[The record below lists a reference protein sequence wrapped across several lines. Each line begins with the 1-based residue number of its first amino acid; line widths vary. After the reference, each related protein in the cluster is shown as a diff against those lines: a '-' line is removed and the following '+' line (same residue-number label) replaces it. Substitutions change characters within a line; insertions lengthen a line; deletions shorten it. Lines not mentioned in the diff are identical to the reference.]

1 MELYLL
7 ILHKKMKFIMLLTL
21 LIATACNEGATKNAS
36 VQKNVEN
43 IEVTSENLV
52 SDYQCVAKVNGLVC
66 KMGCGGAIRKGLKEL
81 NGVNR
86 VVIDFDE
93 NREEQIVTV
102 FYNSKK
108 QNEKNIY
115 AKLEKVN
122 NGQFTAGD
130 TKSEP
135 FQNPS

>member
-43 IEVTSENLV
+43 IEVTGENLV

>member
-1 MELYLL
+1 
-7 ILHKKMKFIMLLTL
+7 MKFIILLTL
-21 LIATACNEGATKNAS
+21 LIGTACNEGATKNAS
-36 VQKNVEN
+36 VQKN
-43 IEVTSENLV
+43 IEVTSENAV
-52 SDYQCVAKVNGLVC
+52 SDYRCVAKVNGLVC

-93 NREEQIVTV
+93 SREEQIVTV

-115 AKLEKVN
+115 AEVEKVN
-122 NGQFTAGD
+122 NGQFTVGD